1 MSESECDVARQS
13 QVNEQM
19 DHLDSQVKR
28 LGELTHM
35 LVEKLVPITRDEP
48 SGTREEKKDEVL
60 VPTANAI
67 MEQRAQ
73 VAGYCDVIE
82 SLLRQIEL

>member
-48 SGTREEKKDEVL
+48 SGTREEKKGPRCRCGL
-60 VPTANAI
+60 
-67 MEQRAQ
+67 QRAQ

-82 SLLRQIEL
+82 SLLHQIEL